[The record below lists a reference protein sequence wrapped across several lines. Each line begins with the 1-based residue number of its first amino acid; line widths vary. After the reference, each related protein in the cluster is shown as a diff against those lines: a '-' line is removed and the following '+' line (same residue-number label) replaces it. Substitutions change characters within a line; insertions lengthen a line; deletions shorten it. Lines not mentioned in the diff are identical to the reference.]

1 MTSVIMLFIE
11 LLLDIVGLLTGGS
24 VWKRSSER
32 GIQRA
37 WGMLATTLSLL
48 LLCDNIEWMW
58 LFSRGV
64 EDIPRFVEVPMDHLS
79 IWHIVRV
86 IFFFQLFSLFPIA
99 SLQPGWMSLT
109 RIVNYCI
116 PILLIVCIACC
127 YQLFNGHY
135 TLLKSF
141 ADIWRNLGEQDVIV
155 RLILFVIS
163 VLTPSL
169 NFLLPYLKRWIPV
182 RRKQSRGMY
191 IYMGCFGLIMSGYI
205 WLMLGTSGLCFN
217 LFGYFVILPTICL
230 NVLYLRNDNPLS
242 LPPLPAD
249 DLSPKEIDAIKE
261 IEVSAVVLELSEKLQ
276 VLMKERTP
284 FTNPQ
289 YSLQDIL
296 TDVGTNEHR
305 FNKALRYNGFSGF
318 RDYINFNRL
327 QYFKEQATLRKD
339 LTVKELM
346 FMSGFTSRS
355 SFYRYFASIEKIS
368 PSEYIDRLQKEGE
381 TLPNR
386 EG

>member
-1 MTSVIMLFIE
+1 MLFIE

-24 VWKRSSER
+24 IWKRSSER